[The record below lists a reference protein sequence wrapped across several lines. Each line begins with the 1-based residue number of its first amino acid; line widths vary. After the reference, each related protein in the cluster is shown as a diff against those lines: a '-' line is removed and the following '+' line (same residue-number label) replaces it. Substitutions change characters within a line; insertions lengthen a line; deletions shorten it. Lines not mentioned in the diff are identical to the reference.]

1 MLFLLYNSNSKIG
14 KNKEKIFKVLAS
26 AIKTFKD
33 GDIRVKDITKLD
45 SIEERLAKINKE
57 KDKILI
63 VGGDGTL
70 TSLINKYKKYLD
82 KLPKIYAVKAG
93 TGNDFLRN
101 IIHSGYPVENIN
113 NKYFLINPFLKN
125 LPICKVNNIYPSKPI
140 PIPFKNVFLLL
151 LVNNNEKTFLNGIGI
166 GLDGYICKN
175 VEEQRNKNNKQSFFK
190 ITLKSFMEFKP
201 LEKLTIEVD
210 GQKHELKKCWFASI
224 MNGKYYGGGM
234 KIAPKADF
242 KGEKLQ
248 AIIINDI
255 NKFKLF
261 MLFPLIYT
269 GNHSK
274 VKAVHFFEGK
284 HIKITSDEKTYVQ
297 IDGEPQKDI
306 NEIEVIKNNL

>member
-14 KNKEKIFKVLAS
+14 KNKEKIFKVLAR

-57 KDKILI
+57 KDNILI

-125 LPICKVNNIYPSKPI
+125 LPICKVNN
-140 PIPFKNVFLLL
+140 
-151 LVNNNEKTFLNGIGI
+151 NEKTFLNGIGI

-210 GQKHELKKCWFASI
+210 GKKHELKKCWFASI

-306 NEIEVIKNNL
+306 NEIEVIKE

>member
-82 KLPKIYAVKAG
+82 NLPKIYAVKAG

-125 LPICKVNNIYPSKPI
+125 LPICK
-140 PIPFKNVFLLL
+140 
-151 LVNNNEKTFLNGIGI
+151 VNNNEKTFLNGIGI

-210 GQKHELKKCWFASI
+210 GKKHELKKCWFASI

-297 IDGEPQKDI
+297 IDGEPQNDI
-306 NEIEVIKNNL
+306 HEIEVIKE

>member
-33 GDIRVKDITKLD
+33 GDIRIKDITKLD

-57 KDKILI
+57 KDNILI

-82 KLPKIYAVKAG
+82 NLPKIYAVKAG

-125 LPICKVNNIYPSKPI
+125 LPICK
-140 PIPFKNVFLLL
+140 
-151 LVNNNEKTFLNGIGI
+151 VNNNEKTFLNGIGI

-210 GQKHELKKCWFASI
+210 GKKHELKKCWFASI

-306 NEIEVIKNNL
+306 NEIEVIKE

>member
-45 SIEERLAKINKE
+45 SIEERLARISKE
-57 KDKILI
+57 KDNILI

-125 LPICKVNNIYPSKPI
+125 LPICKVNN
-140 PIPFKNVFLLL
+140 
-151 LVNNNEKTFLNGIGI
+151 NEKTFLNGIGI

-190 ITLKSFMEFKP
+190 ITLKSFKEFKP

-210 GQKHELKKCWFASI
+210 GQKNELKKCWFASI

-248 AIIINDI
+248 AVIINDI

-306 NEIEVIKNNL
+306 NEIEVIKE

>member
-57 KDKILI
+57 KDNILI

-82 KLPKIYAVKAG
+82 NLPKIYAVKAG

-125 LPICKVNNIYPSKPI
+125 LPICK
-140 PIPFKNVFLLL
+140 
-151 LVNNNEKTFLNGIGI
+151 VNNNEKTFLNGIGI

-210 GQKHELKKCWFASI
+210 GKKHELKKCWFASI

-242 KGEKLQ
+242 KGDKVQ

-255 NKFKLF
+255 NKLKLF

-269 GNHSK
+269 GNHLK

-306 NEIEVIKNNL
+306 NEIEVIKE

>member
-14 KNKEKIFKVLAS
+14 KNKEKMFKVLAS

-57 KDKILI
+57 KDNILI

-82 KLPKIYAVKAG
+82 NLPKIYAVKAG

-125 LPICKVNNIYPSKPI
+125 LPICK
-140 PIPFKNVFLLL
+140 
-151 LVNNNEKTFLNGIGI
+151 VNNNEKTFLNGIGI

-210 GQKHELKKCWFASI
+210 GKKHELKKCWFASI

-248 AIIINDI
+248 AVIINDI

-306 NEIEVIKNNL
+306 NEIEVIKE

>member
-82 KLPKIYAVKAG
+82 NLPKIYAVKAG

-125 LPICKVNNIYPSKPI
+125 LPICKVNN
-140 PIPFKNVFLLL
+140 
-151 LVNNNEKTFLNGIGI
+151 NEKTFLNGIGI

-175 VEEQRNKNNKQSFFK
+175 VEEQRKKNNKQSFFK

-210 GQKHELKKCWFASI
+210 GKKHELKKCWFASI
-224 MNGKYYGGGM
+224 MNGKYYGGGI

-306 NEIEVIKNNL
+306 NEIEVIKE

>member
-45 SIEERLAKINKE
+45 SIEERLAKISKE
-57 KDKILI
+57 KDNILI

-125 LPICKVNNIYPSKPI
+125 LPICKI
-140 PIPFKNVFLLL
+140 
-151 LVNNNEKTFLNGIGI
+151 NNNEKTFLNGIGI

-210 GQKHELKKCWFASI
+210 GHKNELKKCWFASI

-242 KGEKLQ
+242 KGDKVQ

-255 NKFKLF
+255 NKFRLF
-261 MLFPLIYT
+261 TLFPLIYT
-269 GNHSK
+269 GNHLK
-274 VKAVHFFEGK
+274 IKAVKFFEGK

-306 NEIEVIKNNL
+306 NEIEVIKE

>member
-45 SIEERLAKINKE
+45 SIEERLTKINKE

-125 LPICKVNNIYPSKPI
+125 LPICKVNN
-140 PIPFKNVFLLL
+140 
-151 LVNNNEKTFLNGIGI
+151 NEKTFLNGIGI

-210 GQKHELKKCWFASI
+210 GKKHELKKCWFASI

-306 NEIEVIKNNL
+306 NEIEVIKK

>member
-125 LPICKVNNIYPSKPI
+125 LPICKVNN
-140 PIPFKNVFLLL
+140 
-151 LVNNNEKTFLNGIGI
+151 NEKTFLNGIGI

-201 LEKLTIEVD
+201 LEKLIIEVD
-210 GQKHELKKCWFASI
+210 GKKHELKKCWFASI

-248 AIIINDI
+248 AVIINDI

-284 HIKITSDEKTYVQ
+284 HIKITSNEKTYVQ
-297 IDGEPQKDI
+297 IDGEPQNDI
-306 NEIEVIKNNL
+306 NEIEVIKE

>member
-14 KNKEKIFKVLAS
+14 KNKEKIFKVLAR

-57 KDKILI
+57 KDNILI

-70 TSLINKYKKYLD
+70 TSLINKYKKYFD

-125 LPICKVNNIYPSKPI
+125 LPICK
-140 PIPFKNVFLLL
+140 
-151 LVNNNEKTFLNGIGI
+151 VNNNEKTFLNGIGI

-210 GQKHELKKCWFASI
+210 GKKHELKKCWFASI

-306 NEIEVIKNNL
+306 NEIEVIKE

>member
-14 KNKEKIFKVLAS
+14 KNKEKIFKVLAR

-57 KDKILI
+57 KDNILI

-125 LPICKVNNIYPSKPI
+125 LPICKVNN
-140 PIPFKNVFLLL
+140 
-151 LVNNNEKTFLNGIGI
+151 NEKIFLNGIGI

-210 GQKHELKKCWFASI
+210 GKKHELKKCWFASI

-248 AIIINDI
+248 AVIINDI

-306 NEIEVIKNNL
+306 NEIEVIKE

>member
-57 KDKILI
+57 KDNILI

-125 LPICKVNNIYPSKPI
+125 LPICKVNN
-140 PIPFKNVFLLL
+140 
-151 LVNNNEKTFLNGIGI
+151 NEKTFLNGIGI

-210 GQKHELKKCWFASI
+210 GKKHELKKCWFASI

-234 KIAPKADF
+234 KIAPKVDF

-306 NEIEVIKNNL
+306 NEIEVIKE

>member
-33 GDIRVKDITKLD
+33 GDIRIKDIIKLG

-57 KDKILI
+57 KDNILI

-125 LPICKVNNIYPSKPI
+125 LPICKVNN
-140 PIPFKNVFLLL
+140 
-151 LVNNNEKTFLNGIGI
+151 NEKTFLNGIGI

-210 GQKHELKKCWFASI
+210 GQKSELKKCWFASI
-224 MNGKYYGGGM
+224 MNGKYYGDGM

-242 KGEKLQ
+242 KGKKLQ
-248 AIIINDI
+248 AVIINDI

-306 NEIEVIKNNL
+306 NEIEVIKE

>member
-14 KNKEKIFKVLAS
+14 KNKEKIFKVLAR

-33 GDIRVKDITKLD
+33 GDIRIKDITKLD

-63 VGGDGTL
+63 GGGDGTL

-125 LPICKVNNIYPSKPI
+125 LPICKVNN
-140 PIPFKNVFLLL
+140 
-151 LVNNNEKTFLNGIGI
+151 NEKTFLNGIGI

-210 GQKHELKKCWFASI
+210 GKKHELKKCWFASI

-306 NEIEVIKNNL
+306 NEIEVIKE

>member
-14 KNKEKIFKVLAS
+14 KNKEKIFKVLAR

-45 SIEERLAKINKE
+45 SIEERLAKINKG
-57 KDKILI
+57 KDNILI

-82 KLPKIYAVKAG
+82 NLPKIYAVKAG

-125 LPICKVNNIYPSKPI
+125 LPICK
-140 PIPFKNVFLLL
+140 
-151 LVNNNEKTFLNGIGI
+151 VNNNEKTFLNGIGI

-210 GQKHELKKCWFASI
+210 GQKNELKKCWFASI

-248 AIIINDI
+248 AVIINDI

-306 NEIEVIKNNL
+306 NEIEVIKE

>member
-57 KDKILI
+57 KDNILI

-82 KLPKIYAVKAG
+82 NLPKIYAVKAG

-125 LPICKVNNIYPSKPI
+125 LPICK
-140 PIPFKNVFLLL
+140 
-151 LVNNNEKTFLNGIGI
+151 VNNNEKTFLNGIGI

-210 GQKHELKKCWFASI
+210 GQKSELKKCWFASI

-248 AIIINDI
+248 AVIINDI

-306 NEIEVIKNNL
+306 NEIEVIKE

>member
-33 GDIRVKDITKLD
+33 GDIRAKDITKLD
-45 SIEERLAKINKE
+45 SIKE

-82 KLPKIYAVKAG
+82 NLPKIYAVKAG

-125 LPICKVNNIYPSKPI
+125 LPICK
-140 PIPFKNVFLLL
+140 
-151 LVNNNEKTFLNGIGI
+151 VNNNEKTFLNGIGI

-210 GQKHELKKCWFASI
+210 GKKHELKKCWFASI

-306 NEIEVIKNNL
+306 NEIEVIKE

>member
-33 GDIRVKDITKLD
+33 GDIRVKEITKLD

-57 KDKILI
+57 KDNILI

-93 TGNDFLRN
+93 TGNDFLKN

-125 LPICKVNNIYPSKPI
+125 LPICK
-140 PIPFKNVFLLL
+140 
-151 LVNNNEKTFLNGIGI
+151 VNNNEKTFLNGIGI

-210 GQKHELKKCWFASI
+210 GKKHELKKCWFASI

-306 NEIEVIKNNL
+306 NEIEAIKE

>member
-14 KNKEKIFKVLAS
+14 KNKEKIFKVLAR

-33 GDIRVKDITKLD
+33 GDIRIKDITKLD

-57 KDKILI
+57 KDNILI

-125 LPICKVNNIYPSKPI
+125 LPICKVNN
-140 PIPFKNVFLLL
+140 
-151 LVNNNEKTFLNGIGI
+151 NEKTFLNGIGI

-190 ITLKSFMEFKP
+190 ITLKYFMEFKP

-210 GQKHELKKCWFASI
+210 GKKHELKKCWFASI

-306 NEIEVIKNNL
+306 NEIEVIKE